1 MYDVARTADEIRS
14 DMTTPIVPR
23 TPGDVEPPSAPGTL
37 SATATSSGEVDLGW
51 GQAGDNVGVTG
62 YEVFRCGGES
72 CTDLSQIG
80 QIAGTSTSYADK
92 TVAAGSSYS
101 YRVRAVDAAGNIGP
115 YSNSA
120 KVTTPAGPDT
130 DPPSAPGTLSAT
142 ATSSGEVDLGW
153 GAATDD
159 SAVLYDLERC
169 AGSGCTDFAP
179 LATTATTDY
188 SDTSV
193 AAGST
198 YVYRVR
204 AVDAAGNIGP
214 YSNSAKVTTPAGPD
228 TDPPSAPGT
237 LSATATSSARST
249 WAGGR
254 RATTSA

>member
-1 MYDVARTADEIRS
+1 M
-14 DMTTPIVPR
+14 
-23 TPGDVEPPSAPGTL
+23 
-37 SATATSSGEVDLGW
+37 
-51 GQAGDNVGVTG
+51 TG

-80 QIAGTSTSYADK
+80 QIADVNQLRGQDRCRWQQLQLPGARGRRGRQHRPVLQQRQGDD
-92 TVAAGSSYS
+92 ARRARHGSALCA
-101 YRVRAVDAAGNIGP
+101 RNAVGDG
-115 YSNSA
+115 
-120 KVTTPAGPDT
+120 DEF
-130 DPPSAPGTLSAT
+130 
-142 ATSSGEVDLGW
+142 GEVDLGW

-214 YSNSAKVTTPAGPD
+214 YSN
-228 TDPPSAPGT
+228 
-237 LSATATSSARST
+237 TAS
-249 WAGGR
+249 
-254 RATTSA
+254 ATTSPTPSGGPGPFLSRHRDVISLIRTAFLS